1 MPPFVPDS
9 SQAKPIS
16 DLFITTLSIG
26 GVIFLLVT
34 VLVITAI
41 VRYRERPGQPEPRP
55 IFGNTRLELAWTIT
69 PAVILIVVA
78 GLMINTMQ
86 RADPPVPANQ
96 QPDLVIIGHQW
107 YWELHY
113 PKLNVNSANE
123 IHLPVGR
130 KLLVELNSADV
141 VHSFWVPN
149 LSRKMDATPGMNVRM
164 YMEADKPGS
173 YPGTCVEYCGQQHAW
188 MRILVIAQSPADFD
202 AWVKQ
207 QSQVPPAPAGGEA
220 ARGAQVFQQDTCA
233 SCHTISGT
241 LANKTFGPDL
251 THVASRQT
259 LGAGVLDNTPANL
272 KNWIQN
278 PQAYKPGVLMPA
290 FNLTNAD
297 ANAIVAYLEA
307 NK

>member
-16 DLFITTLSIG
+16 DLFIITLSIG

-34 VLVITAI
+34 VLVIIAI

-149 LSRKMDATPGMNVRM
+149 LSRKMDLTPGHPTYM
-164 YMEADKPGS
+164 YLEADKAGS
-173 YPGTCVEYCGQQHAW
+173 YLGTCAEYCGQEHAW
-188 MRILVIAQSPADFD
+188 MRLLVIAQPEADFN
-202 AWVKQ
+202 AWAQQ
-207 QSQVPPAPAGGEA
+207 QSQVPQKPTGGDA
-220 ARGAQVFQQDTCA
+220 AKGAQLFIQDTCA
-233 SCHTISGT
+233 SCHAISGT
-241 LANKTFGPDL
+241 SANKTFGPDL

-259 LGAGVLDNTPANL
+259 LGSGVLDNNPANL
-272 KNWIQN
+272 KKWILN
-278 PQAYKPGVLMPA
+278 AQAYKPGALMPTFA
-290 FNLTNAD
+290 LSND
-297 ANAIVAYLEA
+297 DVNAIVAYLEA